1 MYIFTDLPKNCEMQ
15 TDQSNKII
23 ICIKSHFELI
33 NGKYTDCISRASPL
47 FTELFERRHHTW
59 RNKKNIELW
68 NSIPP
73 KASAFDDLTQSSIS
87 CALTQNTLR
96 CKCSGIQRFGLFNR
110 YGHSYIH
117 MDNTC
122 VHSIR
127 KINDRHYCQS
137 TYYVTS
143 KFLRD
148 SYGASF

>member
-1 MYIFTDLPKNCEMQ
+1 MVNIPIAFLELLRFSLSY
-15 TDQSNKII
+15 SNGGII
-23 ICIKSHFELI
+23 RDAI
-33 NGKYTDCISRASPL
+33 
-47 FTELFERRHHTW
+47 
-59 RNKKNIELW
+59 KKNIKLW

-96 CKCSGIQRFGLFNR
+96 CKCSGIQKFGLFNR